1 MNLDTRN
8 TDTLIELNDII
19 ALAQKIQKKIM
30 ADDYETP
37 SAEERKLL
45 KEVELKLKQAL
56 DA

>member
-1 MNLDTRN
+1 M
-8 TDTLIELNDII
+8 
-19 ALAQKIQKKIM
+19 QKKIM
-30 ADDYETP
+30 ADGYETP

>member
-1 MNLDTRN
+1 MNLDSRN

-19 ALAQKIQKKIM
+19 KLCQDMQRKIM
-30 ADDYETP
+30 ADGYSTP
-37 SAEERKLL
+37 SAKERKLL